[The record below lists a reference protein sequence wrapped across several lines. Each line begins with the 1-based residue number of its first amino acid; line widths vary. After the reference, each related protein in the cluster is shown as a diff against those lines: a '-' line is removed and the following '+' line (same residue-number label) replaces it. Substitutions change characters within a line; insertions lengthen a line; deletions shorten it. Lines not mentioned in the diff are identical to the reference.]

1 MYYHS
6 WAHLDLVCRFH
17 SQTVVTAGDAII
29 PTCLPETHDVVLR
42 AWPQGGTSVCPSHYE
57 IGYLSHRLHSIV
69 SRGTSL
75 SQPVAYNLLYTGRR
89 EEEDT
94 QGTVTRTDQI
104 RNAHF
109 VHTFQNAH
117 PHIHTYWYIY
127 TMIHACVY
135 IYMYMY
141 INVHLMCCTCTCI
154 YTSRGFLCCLLPS
167 SSLVGLR
174 YGMKAPLLPIE
185 PTRECGV

>member
-1 MYYHS
+1 MIESIHVFTYIHVHVCCVHVHVYIRQLAMDEYTHVHVHVHVHQS
-6 WAHLDLVCRFH
+6 NTDDQKSCLRGCVVLLSECVSIHIYTCTTIWAHLNLVGRFH

-117 PHIHTYWYIY
+117 PHIHTY
-127 TMIHACVY
+127 
-135 IYMYMY
+135 
-141 INVHLMCCTCTCI
+141 
-154 YTSRGFLCCLLPS
+154 
-167 SSLVGLR
+167 
-174 YGMKAPLLPIE
+174 
-185 PTRECGV
+185 